1 MIKTANELCEDTRM
15 LSRHNA
21 CLAEIDELR
30 AALAE
35 RDAEIERL
43 KLSATYAE
51 HIDATPE
58 NRLQTML
65 HDTLTE
71 RDALRKVLEQALV
84 ELIECRS
91 VDDNERGRLAA
102 ITAIQ
107 EVLHA
112 N

>member
-1 MIKTANELCEDTRM
+1 MIKTWEERYGLIVGFGTVVQAM
-15 LSRHNA
+15 Q
-21 CLAEIDELR
+21 AEIDELR

-107 EVLHA
+107 EA
-112 N
+112 KK